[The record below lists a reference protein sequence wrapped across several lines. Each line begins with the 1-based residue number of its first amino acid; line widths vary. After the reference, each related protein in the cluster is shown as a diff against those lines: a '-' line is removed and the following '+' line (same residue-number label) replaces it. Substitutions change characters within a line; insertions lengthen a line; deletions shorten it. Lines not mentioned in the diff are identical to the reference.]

1 MTENIKRINNPLTI
15 IAIFAALAEVN
26 ATIAIG
32 LVAPSLHSIFIW
44 FVMGFPT
51 LLVILFFI
59 TLNYNT
65 KVMYSPSDFKDDK
78 TFVQSLYGKINS
90 NEKEKDNL
98 IESIGSL
105 EKRINETIEKQFGE
119 LSFDNPKLEEDI
131 KKIKDQLK
139 DSTDENIREFISG
152 FRIDINLKDKLIEY
166 RNFPAYF
173 VLIESIIGSKATN
186 VNELREYSKK
196 KYLAE
201 GWEDAIES
209 LFRNG
214 ILIGETDKFEINP
227 DYKEDLIKWQKM
239 NMRLLFLIRQRIK
252 EQETNDSMSHDEL
265 MDRVRKMARRI
276 KM

>member
-1 MTENIKRINNPLTI
+1 MTEKIRRINNPLTI

-32 LVAPSLHSIFIW
+32 LVDPSLHNIFIW

-51 LLVILFFI
+51 LLVTLFFI

-98 IESIGSL
+98 IESIGGL

-119 LSFDNPKLEEDI
+119 LSLDNPKLEEEI
-131 KKIKDQLK
+131 RKIKNQLK
-139 DSTDENIREFISG
+139 DSTDENIREFISE
-152 FRIDINLKDKLIEY
+152 FRIDVNLKDKLIEY
-166 RNFPAYF
+166 RNYPAYF
-173 VLIESIIGSKATN
+173 VLIEAIVGSKATTIN
-186 VNELREYSKK
+186 DLREYSKK
-196 KYLAE
+196 RYLAE

-209 LFRNG
+209 LFRNS
-214 ILIGETDKFEINP
+214 ILIGDSDKFEINP
-227 DYKEDLIKWQKM
+227 NYKEDLVKWRKM
-239 NMRLLFLIRQRIK
+239 NLRLLFLIRKII
-252 EQETNDSMSHDEL
+252 EDQETNDTMTHNEL
-265 MDRVRKMARRI
+265 MERVRKMARRI